1 MSTVQEHFAHI
12 MKYGLARNN
21 RFQVI
26 IPLPP
31 AIQRKAANVLQD
43 KTSTFLNEDVISLI
57 NSFVGG
63 ANEITRGLDLMV
75 EQAELPGKNLV
86 TTDIR
91 YNGDYYKLPYGVVY
105 EAQQFVFRASR
116 DMYEKN
122 TIDEWMNLIFDPR
135 RHEVAY
141 MEDYATNIIVN
152 QLDER
157 DNIVYSVML
166 RDAFPTLCNAL
177 TLSNEDSNQWHRI
190 TTTFMYRRWERVGE
204 SENSGGLLDSLSQT
218 PLGPIVTPVLNRPEV
233 QKALEVFERN
243 TGVDLEGEAVNIY
256 NQVDGIV
263 KSTTG
268 HSINKSVS
276 LIESIRATIEGN
288 DKLTN
293 DQKSKVLDVID
304 DTLSN
309 LRG

>member
-1 MSTVQEHFAHI
+1 MSTVQEHFGHVL
-12 MKYGLARNN
+12 KHGLAKSN

-26 IPLPP
+26 IPLPT
-31 AIQRKAANVLQD
+31 AIQNVAANVLQD

-63 ANEITRGLDLMV
+63 SNEITRGLDLMV
-75 EQAELPGKNLV
+75 EQAELPGKNLT

-91 YNGDYYKLPYGVVY
+91 YNGDFYKLPYGVVY

-122 TIDEWMNLIFDPR
+122 TIDEWMNLIFNPR
-135 RHEVAY
+135 THEVAY

-152 QLDER
+152 QLDEQ
-157 DNIVYSVML
+157 DNVVYSIL
-166 RDAFPTLCNAL
+166 LKDAFPTLCNAI

-190 TTTFMYRRWERVGE
+190 TVSFMYRRWERIGE
-204 SENSGGLLDSLSQT
+204 RENQTDLVDSLSQT
-218 PLGPIVTPVLNRPEV
+218 PLGPIITPVLNRPEV
-233 QKALEVFERN
+233 QKALEVFEQN
-243 TGVDLEGEAVNIY
+243 TGVDLEGEAINIY

-268 HSINKSVS
+268 QSINKSVS
-276 LIESIRATIEGN
+276 LIESIRAATELN
-288 DKLTN
+288 EQLTN
-293 DQKSKVLDVID
+293 DQKSKVLEVID